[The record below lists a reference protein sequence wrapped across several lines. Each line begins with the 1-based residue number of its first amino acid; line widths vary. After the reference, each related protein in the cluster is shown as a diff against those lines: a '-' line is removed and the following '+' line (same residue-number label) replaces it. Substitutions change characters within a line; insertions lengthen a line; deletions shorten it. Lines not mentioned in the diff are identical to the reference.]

1 MSRQIKINKYQ
12 GNTHFTVHV
21 VDSYGTEHH
30 LGFFKYIYH
39 NVIQEKAE
47 QIWSNETKPEVDLLS
62 GAIMNCIEL
71 DTQKGLKVLC

>member
-21 VDSYGTEHH
+21 VDKYGVEHH
-30 LGFFKYIYH
+30 LGFFKHIYS

-47 QIWSNETKPEVDLLS
+47 EIWANESAPEVDLLS
-62 GAIMNCIEL
+62 DAIKNCIEL
-71 DTQKGLKVLC
+71 DKKRNIYYN

>member
-21 VDSYGTEHH
+21 VDKYGVEHH
-30 LGFFKYIYH
+30 LGFFKHIYS

-47 QIWSNETKPEVDLLS
+47 QIWANESAPEVDLLS
-62 GAIMNCIEL
+62 SAIMNCIEL
-71 DTQKGLKVLC
+71 DKQRNINYN